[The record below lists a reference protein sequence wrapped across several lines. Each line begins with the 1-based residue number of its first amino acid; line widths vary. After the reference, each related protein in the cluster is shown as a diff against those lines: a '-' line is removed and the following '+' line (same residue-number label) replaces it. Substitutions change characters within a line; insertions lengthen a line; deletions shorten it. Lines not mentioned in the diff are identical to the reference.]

1 VSTEPPVVLYAE
13 DNFLWMRTV
22 KDVLE
27 LLGCLVEHRAGGAIA
42 WAALRS
48 AKERGAHYDLI
59 LLDND
64 LSSMSGLEVTRHA
77 RQMPE
82 WQHTPIILLALEDCT
97 EEALEAGADECLRK
111 PNNLITLA
119 DTVRRL
125 LAAKAGTRPK
135 AKGKSE
141 RQSVGEK

>member
-13 DNFLWMRTV
+13 DNFLLMQPV

-27 LLGCLVEHRAGGAIA
+27 LLGCRVEHYAGGMMA

-48 AKERGAHYDLI
+48 AKERRAHYDLL

-64 LSSMSGLEVTRHA
+64 LSSMSGLEVTRQA
-77 RQMPE
+77 RQMPQ
-82 WQHTPIILLALEDCT
+82 WQQTPIILLALEDCT
-97 EEALEAGADECLRK
+97 EAALAAGADELLRK

-125 LAAKAGTRPK
+125 LGEGKRQK

-141 RQSVGEK
+141 RQSVRKK